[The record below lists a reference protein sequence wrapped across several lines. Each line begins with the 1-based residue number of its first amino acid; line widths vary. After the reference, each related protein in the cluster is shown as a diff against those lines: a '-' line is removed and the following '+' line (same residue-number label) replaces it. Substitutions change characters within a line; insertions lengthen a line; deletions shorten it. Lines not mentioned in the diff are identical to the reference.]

1 LAVNRAT
8 RAEYDPDVYGPLVEV
23 EDHHFWFRARNRV
36 IGALAAQIAARLSP
50 GYRVLEVGCGT
61 GNVLRTLTEACPGG
75 TVIGMDL
82 FGDGL
87 RFARA
92 RMPNAPL
99 VRADALHPPF
109 VERFQ
114 IVGMFDV
121 LEHVDDD
128 LAVLRALR
136 FLVADGGRLMMT
148 VPAGRG
154 LWSYFDEA
162 SRHVRRYEIDDLAAK
177 LRTTGFE
184 VEFISPYMGVLYPVL
199 WLGRRWAGGRRRPEG
214 DPERTRR
221 LFDQELH
228 VNPIAGAALGAVLG
242 LERPW
247 LEGRRRLPTGSSLIA
262 IARPAG
268 GADAG

>member
-1 LAVNRAT
+1 LALNRAT
-8 RAEYDPDVYGPLVEV
+8 RTEYDPDVYGPLVEV

-36 IGALAAQIAARLSP
+36 IGALAGQIAAGMSP

-61 GNVLRTLTEACPGG
+61 GNVLRALTEACPGG

-82 FGDGL
+82 FADGL

-99 VRADALHPPF
+99 VRGDALHPPF
-109 VERFQ
+109 AGRFE

-121 LEHVDDD
+121 LEHLDDD

-136 FLVADGGRLMMT
+136 FLIADGGRLIMT
-148 VPAGRG
+148 VPAGRA

-162 SRHVRRYEIDDLAAK
+162 SRHVRRYEIDDLAGK
-177 LRTTGFE
+177 LRKTGFE
-184 VEFISPYMGVLYPVL
+184 VEFISPYMGILYPVL
-199 WLGRRWAGGRRRPEG
+199 WLGRRWAGGKQRPG
-214 DPERTRR
+214 DDPERTRR

-262 IARPAG
+262 IAKPTS
-268 GADAG
+268 ADAG